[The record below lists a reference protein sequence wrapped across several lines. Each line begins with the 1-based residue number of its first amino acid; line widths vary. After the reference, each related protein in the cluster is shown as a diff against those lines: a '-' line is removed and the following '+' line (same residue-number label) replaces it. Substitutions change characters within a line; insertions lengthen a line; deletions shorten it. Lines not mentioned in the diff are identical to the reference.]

1 MAGPLGIIIGLAGI
15 GALVMSVVV
24 HRRAQALKHAMLLEQ
39 EEMRQRMYE
48 LAILKEVGDRIG
60 YSLNIQ
66 KVADVIIGSLNQ
78 FIEYST
84 ASYMILGS
92 EKIMFRAD
100 IDKAVSHGF
109 LDDVKQRMR
118 LSLAAILDRDL
129 GKVPLEETVSGA
141 ILLEGQGEPV
151 QSFFNIPLVIGGS
164 AVGVLTIAHTK
175 AGLYKEKEM
184 TMLYKIV
191 GQASQAITRLEEVVT
206 FERGKLQAMVESM
219 QDGVLMTD
227 QSFRVLVSNS
237 ALREA
242 VNIPPGRELTIFDIV
257 DACAGVLDFKGR
269 LEESIKL
276 DRTFVAG
283 EVNLSGSIYQVLI
296 FPVKSPSAQ
305 GLGVLG
311 GGVIFHDVTRERAA
325 EKMREEFTSMMVH
338 ELRSPLDSIKK
349 IGELLRT
356 PSIRDDKAAYD
367 EYMGMVYQSA
377 SNMLELVNDLLDV
390 AKLEAGKFQIQKRPT
405 SIRTTIE
412 ERVKFF
418 DTPARNAT
426 ITLDFSFDPQVPET
440 LSFDPVRV
448 SQVLSNLFSNAIK
461 FTRPGGSIHAHALL
475 HTQGQ
480 SVEEEARRAGLTWFV
495 HDEQGTMRQLPNCVI
510 VSVTDSGEGIS
521 AGNMSKLFNKFE
533 QFATSARS
541 GERKG
546 TGLGL
551 VIVKGIV
558 EAHGGTVGVYSRE
571 GVGST
576 FYFTITI

>member
-1 MAGPLGIIIGLAGI
+1 MDVLLGTILGLVGI
-15 GALVMSVVV
+15 GALVLSVFVF
-24 HRRAQALKHAMLLEQ
+24 RRAKRVTAATLAEQ

-66 KVADVIIGSLNQ
+66 KVADVIVGSLNQ

-84 ASYMILGS
+84 ASYMILGP
-92 EKIMFRAD
+92 EKIAFRAD
-100 IDKAVSHGF
+100 IDKAVSHAF

-129 GKVPLEETVSGA
+129 GKVPLEETVTGA
-141 ILLEGQGEPV
+141 ILIEDQGTSV
-151 QSFFNIPLVIGGS
+151 QSFFNIPLVIAGN
-164 AVGVLTIAHTK
+164 AVGVLTVAHTK

-191 GQASQAITRLEEVVT
+191 GQASQAITQLEEVVT
-206 FERGKLQAMVESM
+206 LERGKLQAMVESM

-227 QSFRVLVSNS
+227 TGFRVLVANS
-237 ALREA
+237 ALRGA
-242 VNIPPGRELTIFDIV
+242 VNIPLGRELTIFDIV
-257 DACAGVLDFKGR
+257 DACGGVLDFKGR

-283 EVNLSGSIYQVLI
+283 EVNLSGSIYQVFI
-296 FPVKSPSAQ
+296 FPVKSATAQ

-325 EKMREEFTSMMVH
+325 EKMREDFTSMMVH

-356 PSIRDDKAAYD
+356 PSIRDDKASYD

-390 AKLEAGKFQIQKRPT
+390 AKLEAGKFQVQKKPT

-412 ERVKFF
+412 DRVKFF
-418 DTPARNAT
+418 DAQARNAT
-426 ITLDFSFDPQVPET
+426 IKLDFAFDGHVPDT
-440 LSFDPVRV
+440 LMFDPVRI
-448 SQVLSNLFSNAIK
+448 SQVLSNLISNSIK
-461 FTRPGGSIHAHALL
+461 FTHPGGAIHVHALL
-475 HTQGQ
+475 HTQGR
-480 SVEEEARRAGLTWFV
+480 SINEEVTQAGLSWFV
-495 HDEQGTMRQLPNCVI
+495 KDAEEKFKDLPNCVV

-521 AGNMSKLFNKFE
+521 SENLPKLFNKFE

-541 GERKG
+541 GEKKG

-551 VIVKGIV
+551 VITKGIA
-558 EAHGGTVGVYSRE
+558 ETHGGFVGVGSQE

-576 FYFTITI
+576 FYFTITA